1 MTVRSRAA
9 CFILL
14 AISLAGCGLF
24 SSSATSRAPGRAAD
38 AEPGSTKVE
47 VKTEGAAP
55 AIPPVQRPGQP
66 GAAQPAGG
74 PALSVGPLRPV
85 ETAQAPPPAPAP
97 APTPQ
102 ARIEETAPR
111 GGSPERLIVFNF
123 DNADIEV
130 VLQAAAEIAGFNY
143 VLGPTA
149 RGRKVTVQTIG
160 KIASNDVFNVLLT
173 ILDVNGLAAV
183 RSGNLYRI
191 IPREGA
197 PTAPVRTIVGREM
210 DPGVPGDQVLT
221 QIVRLQYV
229 SAAEAVALLR
239 PFVPAQGAVS
249 AHRDTN
255 LLLLTDTAAN
265 IRRLLDI
272 VRLID
277 IEVALD
283 EPQIIKI
290 QHADAQELGQ
300 LLSQLFATGRVRV
313 GGAAA
318 SAAPQAPTPGAAPR
332 PGGESAGGTDRA
344 PLIVAERRS
353 NSLVVY
359 AGKQDTA
366 AIRRLIDKLDVDI
379 YGGQRV
385 FIYFAENSK
394 VKDLAVTLDAIY
406 GRGDRPQTGQAP
418 RAVSS
423 EQYRAGAAPQ
433 LPTTPPAR
441 PAGSGAAALAGE
453 GGPAATDIRF
463 IPDEVTNAIIVTTYP
478 RLYTEIEGTMK
489 KLDRMPRQVLIE
501 VLVAEVAL
509 TDDTK
514 LGIEWAVRSGKFTF
528 TNTQNSLPSSNRG
541 NTPSLPG
548 QGLLPGGGGP
558 GGALVPV
565 GFNVFAFAANEF
577 IAALN
582 ALATENKVNVLSSPS
597 IMTSENKK
605 AVINVSTSVPIVT
618 SQQVPVSAGGTTG
631 NSITQAVEFRDA
643 GIILTVTPR
652 IGEQGTV
659 SLDVKQEVTDVGENE
674 PPPINSPR
682 FRKREAETSVV
693 LLNNQTLVL
702 GGLIQNKRTKV
713 RTGIPFLNRIPVLGY
728 LFGSTEEKIEK
739 TELLMLITPRVI
751 GTAVDAARITEQL
764 RRGTPEMEQSFKL
777 APRKPPAT
785 LEPLPTPPPSR

>member
-1 MTVRSRAA
+1 VP
-9 CFILL
+9 
-14 AISLAGCGLF
+14 
-24 SSSATSRAPGRAAD
+24 APGG
-38 AEPGSTKVE
+38 PGS
-47 VKTEGAAP
+47 AP
-55 AIPPVQRPGQP
+55 PPVPP
-66 GAAQPAGG
+66 T
-74 PALSVGPLRPV
+74 LSVGPVRPV
-85 ETAQAPPPAPAP
+85 ETAQAPAP
-97 APTPQ
+97 APTPAARERRPTPQ
-102 ARIEETAPR
+102 AGAAETAPP

-130 VLQAAAEIAGFNY
+130 VIQAAAEIVGFNY
-143 VLGPTA
+143 VLAPAA

-160 KIASNDVFNVLLT
+160 KIASDDVFNVLLT

-197 PTAPVRTIVGREM
+197 PQAPIRTIVGREM
-210 DPGVPGDQVLT
+210 DPSVPGDQVLT

-229 SAAEAVALLR
+229 SAAEAVLLLR

-255 LLLLTDTAAN
+255 LLLLTETAAN

-277 IEVALD
+277 VEVTLD

-290 QHADAQELGQ
+290 QHADAQDLAQ
-300 LLSQLFATGRVRV
+300 LLSQLFASGRVRV
-313 GGAAA
+313 G
-318 SAAPQAPTPGAAPR
+318 AAPQVPTPGVAPR
-332 PGGESAGGTDRA
+332 PGAESGAGADRV

-359 AGKQDTA
+359 AGKQDTG
-366 AIRRLIDKLDVDI
+366 AIRRLIEKLDLDI

-406 GRGDRPQTGQAP
+406 GRGDRPQPSPAP
-418 RAVSS
+418 RGAGDRPGAV
-423 EQYRAGAAPQ
+423 PP
-433 LPTTPPAR
+433 LPTTTPSAR
-441 PAGSGAAALAGE
+441 PAGVGLSGAAGE
-453 GGPAATDIRF
+453 GGAALTDIRF
-463 IPDEVTNAIIVTTYP
+463 VADEVTNAIIVTTYP
-478 RLYTEIEGTMK
+478 RIYKEIEETMK

-501 VLVAEVAL
+501 VLAAEVKL
-509 TDDTK
+509 DDSTK
-514 LGIEWAVRSGKFTF
+514 LGIEWAVRSGKFTI
-528 TNTQNSLPSSNRG
+528 TNTQNSITGTTGSNS
-541 NTPSLPG
+541 PSLPG
-548 QGLLPGGGGP
+548 QGLLPGAGSLGGGV
-558 GGALVPV
+558 VPL
-565 GFNVFAFAANEF
+565 GFNVFAFAAGEF

-582 ALATENKVNVLSSPS
+582 ALATENRVNVLASPA

-618 SQQVPVSAGGTTG
+618 SQQVPVSAGGDTG
-631 NSITQAVEFRDA
+631 NSITQAVEYKDA

-652 IGEQGTV
+652 IGEGGTV
-659 SLDVKQEVTDVGENE
+659 SLDVKQEFNDVGEKE

-682 FRKREAETSVV
+682 FFKREAETSVV

-702 GGLIQNKRTKV
+702 GGLIQNKRTRI

-728 LFGSTEEKIEK
+728 LFGSTEEIISR
-739 TELLMLITPRVI
+739 TELLLLITPRVV
-751 GTAVDAARITEQL
+751 GSALDAARITDQM
-764 RRGTPEMEQSFKL
+764 RRGSPGLDETLKL
-777 APRKPPAT
+777 APKLPPTRPA
-785 LEPLPTPPPSR
+785 PPPPSR